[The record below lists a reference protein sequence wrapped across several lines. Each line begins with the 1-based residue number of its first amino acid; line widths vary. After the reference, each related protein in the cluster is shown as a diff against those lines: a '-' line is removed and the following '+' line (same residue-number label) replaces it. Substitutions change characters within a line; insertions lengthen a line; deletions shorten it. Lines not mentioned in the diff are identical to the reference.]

1 MFLFPAAGYIVF
13 SGVRRSNGVQ
23 GLRVIV
29 QSDRTPDYVESRIE
43 GFLATMKV
51 VCYVCQ
57 DRRLPHYDEG
67 DLLCVSG
74 WKASSLR

>member
-1 MFLFPAAGYIVF
+1 MCV
-13 SGVRRSNGVQ
+13 
-23 GLRVIV
+23 
-29 QSDRTPDYVESRIE
+29 RIE

-51 VCYVCQ
+51 ICYVCH
-57 DRRLPHYDEG
+57 DGRLPHYDEG